1 MIGDCPTFLDL
12 VMKFNGDRE
21 AAENVVLE
29 HVYIGE
35 SLEE

>member
-12 VMKFNGDRE
+12 IMQHRGDRE
-21 AAENVVLE
+21 VAENVVLE
-29 HVYIGE
+29 HVYFGE